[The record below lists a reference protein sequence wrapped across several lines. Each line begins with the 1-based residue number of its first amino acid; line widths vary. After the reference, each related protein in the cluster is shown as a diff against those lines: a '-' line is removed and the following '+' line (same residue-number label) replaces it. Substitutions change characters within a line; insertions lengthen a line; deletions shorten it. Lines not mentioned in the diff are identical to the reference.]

1 MFPPEAVP
9 EEGPIPDVHHSH
21 TEAVEITVPPWAFE
35 AVRWR
40 LSHAEPGTVDRW
52 KVREFLAEYAHADEQ
67 FRTPTDATPSTRS
80 WRRSTMPTCECCGG
94 DVDETFT
101 LALEWPAEDPDDY
114 DDPSEFEDPGAAVF
128 DVCAAAPMAWRRT
141 SSSTERSPADSTT
154 STRGST
160 HRRRCGRDGHHPVS
174 P

>member
-67 FRTPTDATPSTRS
+67 FRTPD
-80 WRRSTMPTCECCGG
+80 
-94 DVDETFT
+94 
-101 LALEWPAEDPDDY
+101 
-114 DDPSEFEDPGAAVF
+114 
-128 DVCAAAPMAWRRT
+128 
-141 SSSTERSPADSTT
+141 
-154 STRGST
+154 
-160 HRRRCGRDGHHPVS
+160 GRDAVDALLEEVDDADV
-174 P
+174 